1 MLHAPVNRA
10 NLRRWFFRFGRTI
23 PPCLSK
29 GIRIVNIFISVAA
42 YRDPELAPTLRDCIA
57 RARYP
62 AALRFGI
69 CWQHGE
75 QETAPA
81 EFADARM
88 HVIAAP
94 WRESGGACW
103 ARAEIMKLWDGEQFF
118 LQIDSHH
125 RFVQD
130 WDARLLRQAER
141 SGAAKPILS
150 TYGAPYDPAADP
162 PAAGE
167 PMQMNFD
174 SFTHDGIPMFRPYVI
189 PDWAG
194 FERPLRARF
203 VSAHFL
209 FTLGSFVTEV
219 PYDPELYF
227 HGEEITLSIRAFTH
241 GYELFHPPEPILWHE
256 YTRAHRSKHWDD
268 HVRAHG
274 VKREWH
280 ECDGASREKVRRF
293 LTAPQVGPFGCGTKR
308 SFDEYE
314 AYAGLSFRH
323 RAVQDATLH
332 GKEPP
337 NAPAPPDWPTQV
349 REWRMRVVMERAGLP
364 EAALRDPLLWYVG
377 FHDAADRE
385 IYREDAQGEELCGL
399 IAGDSSQIVIERHF
413 RSERRPVTWTVWP
426 MNAAGEWLD
435 KIMAPAGSGR

>member
-1 MLHAPVNRA
+1 MIDAGDA
-10 NLRRWFFRFGRTI
+10 NGR
-23 PPCLSK
+23 SAEAAWK
-29 GIRIVNIFISVAA
+29 GTTVVSIYISVAA

-62 AALRFGI
+62 DALRFGI

-75 QETAPA
+75 EEAAPP

-88 HVIAAP
+88 RVIAAP
-94 WRESGGACW
+94 WRESRGACW
-103 ARAEIMKLWDGEQFF
+103 ARAEIMKLWDGEEFF

-150 TYGAPYDPAADP
+150 SYAAAYDPGADAP
-162 PAAGE
+162 PAAE

-174 SFTHDGIPMFRPYVI
+174 GFTHDGIPLFRPSVI
-189 PDWAG
+189 PDWTG

-209 FTLGSFVTEV
+209 FTLGSFVTAV

-241 GYELFHPPEPILWHE
+241 DYELFHPPEPILWHE
-256 YTRAHRSKHWDD
+256 YTRAHRTKHWDD

-274 VKREWH
+274 VPREWH
-280 ECDGASREKVRRF
+280 ECDGASRQKVRRF
-293 LTAPQVGPFGCGTKR
+293 LTDPQVGPFGCGTAR
-308 SFDEYE
+308 SFAEYE

-323 RAVQDATLH
+323 LAVQDATLQ

-337 NAPAPPDWPTQV
+337 NAPASPDWPTQV
-349 REWRMRVVMERAGLP
+349 REWPMRVVLDRAALP
-364 EAALRDPLLWYVG
+364 AAALRDPRLWYVG
-377 FHDAADRE
+377 FHDVADRE
-385 IYREDAQGEELCGL
+385 IFRGDASGEELRGL
-399 IAGDSSQIVIERHF
+399 IAGDAPQIAIERCF

-426 MNAAGEWLD
+426 MGADGEWLSR
-435 KIMAPAGSGR
+435 IVGVVAPGD